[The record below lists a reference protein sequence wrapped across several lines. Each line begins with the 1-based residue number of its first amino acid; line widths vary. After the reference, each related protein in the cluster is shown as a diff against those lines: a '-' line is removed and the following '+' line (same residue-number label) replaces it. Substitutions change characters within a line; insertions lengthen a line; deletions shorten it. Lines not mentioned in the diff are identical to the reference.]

1 VIYVSGFIVRLMPY
15 MNLEIFFCIHVRV
28 FIHLRNIRSYA
39 YERGL
44 TKRNTIF
51 YSKSLLYPIRVFG

>member
-15 MNLEIFFCIHVRV
+15 MNLEIFLHTCQECLYISE
-28 FIHLRNIRSYA
+28 NIRSYA

-51 YSKSLLYPIRVFG
+51 YSKKFVVSN